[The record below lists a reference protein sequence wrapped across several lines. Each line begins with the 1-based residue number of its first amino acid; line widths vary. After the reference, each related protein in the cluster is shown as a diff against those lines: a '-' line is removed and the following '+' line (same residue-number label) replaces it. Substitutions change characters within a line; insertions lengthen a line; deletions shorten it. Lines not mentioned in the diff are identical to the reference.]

1 MKLHPLVMLIILDG
15 WGLSENIQNNAI
27 ALSQTPTIDKL
38 FEKYPWTTIKT
49 SGLSVGLPDGQ
60 MGNSEVGHL
69 NLGSGRIVNQDIVR
83 INSSIKENILDSNPT
98 LLNSFKKISTSS
110 SSLHLIGLV
119 SDGGV
124 HSTQE
129 HALSIARIARKSGIK
144 NIFVHAFTDGRDTPP
159 KSGKGFI
166 EKFDFDLRNQ
176 AGGKLASLIGRY
188 YSMDRDQRWE
198 RTKLCYDLLVE
209 GKGTQTENIT
219 ESISN
224 SYNQGITDEF
234 LEPHQIVENSK
245 PIGTINDDDLI
256 VSFNFRSDRMRQ
268 LTKALTDPDFENFV
282 IRKKP
287 KIDYICMTQY
297 DEQFQLPILF
307 PPLKMDGLFCH
318 ILEDANKK
326 CLRIAETE
334 KYPHVTYFFNGGIEK
349 PYKGE
354 KRKMIRSPKVETY
367 DLMPEMSAE
376 GVTNTAVEAI
386 LSSEFDAIVLNFAN
400 PDMVGHT
407 GKKIAVIKAIEKVD
421 ECLGRILDAL
431 EKVNGTVLITSD
443 HGNCEQLWDK
453 ESDSP
458 HTAHTTNATPCI
470 VVSSNLNIV
479 LKDGGALCDI
489 VPTILSLMGL
499 KKSSAMTGED
509 LIIGK

>member
-1 MKLHPLVMLIILDG
+1 
-15 WGLSENIQNNAI
+15 
-27 ALSQTPTIDKL
+27 
-38 FEKYPWTTIKT
+38 
-49 SGLSVGLPDGQ
+49 
-60 MGNSEVGHL
+60 
-69 NLGSGRIVNQDIVR
+69 
-83 INSSIKENILDSNPT
+83 
-98 LLNSFKKISTSS
+98 
-110 SSLHLIGLV
+110 
-119 SDGGV
+119 
-124 HSTQE
+124 
-129 HALSIARIARKSGIK
+129 ARIARKSGIK

-198 RTKLCYDLLVE
+198 RTKLCYELLVE

-334 KYPHVTYFFNGGIEK
+334 
-349 PYKGE
+349 
-354 KRKMIRSPKVETY
+354 
-367 DLMPEMSAE
+367 
-376 GVTNTAVEAI
+376 
-386 LSSEFDAIVLNFAN
+386 
-400 PDMVGHT
+400 
-407 GKKIAVIKAIEKVD
+407 
-421 ECLGRILDAL
+421 
-431 EKVNGTVLITSD
+431 
-443 HGNCEQLWDK
+443 
-453 ESDSP
+453 
-458 HTAHTTNATPCI
+458 
-470 VVSSNLNIV
+470 
-479 LKDGGALCDI
+479 
-489 VPTILSLMGL
+489 
-499 KKSSAMTGED
+499 
-509 LIIGK
+509 